1 MSEVQLPQKVN
12 LLSFPLF
19 NEIGRR
25 SGPEAQSDRPICQC
39 KAMNSPLVYFL
50 YVVAFRGLCGW
61 LAWIWG
67 GYLIDLL
74 LYKLQRYLEKYK

>member
-1 MSEVQLPQKVN
+1 MKLAEEAVQKSRSTDPFVN
-12 LLSFPLF
+12 VFFVS
-19 NEIGRR
+19 
-25 SGPEAQSDRPICQC
+25 
-39 KAMNSPLVYFL
+39 SPLIHFL